1 MTLVRARLMPACL
14 LVVACGGGAPAW
26 RSTTPGAPVVK
37 FPPKETLALPS
48 AEPVRLNAALSTV
61 EVERWRIETP
71 VPETKTLY
79 SIETHWDGVLIAALR
94 DPQSGILS
102 NEQAAR
108 LNSALRCAASETARF
123 YVENAGY
130 PSEALRNFLLL
141 RCGSTFTAVD
151 TTVWQAVV
159 PDGVPERHVE
169 TELEPGVRELVAR
182 VTAGNTREVG
192 VGYARGN
199 GRAAVV
205 VYSGLERARIIDY
218 SPVVQGVGAHL
229 DVEVHE
235 PAAFLMALV
244 NQGRLGVK
252 SCEADPS
259 APPPKYRFFCPL
271 ATNDSSARVDIAVR
285 RPNDVLYETVAQ
297 ALLLRSK
304 DAGLSYEPLIF
315 GADALAADAAAFREA
330 LYGALNDARR
340 AAGVPPLAVEARQA
354 AWNDR
359 MALSFFDAFV
369 QNDTKRRTQATLAVL
384 AGWDVDGAIRD
395 AGIFAGIL
403 PNERRPARW
412 LSFALESPLGRWVLL
427 ERNVARVAV
436 GTAELTTPGI
446 AALVT
451 TYALFEGADHRA
463 DEANLRSS
471 LTAKRSALGRK
482 PPTFRSASKE
492 LRAALLHI
500 ERDGVS
506 AYAALSDAVGAIRE
520 DSGETVNGYAVETID
535 LRTLDWAGE
544 LLGPATL
551 DVEIGV
557 THYKPK
563 GAAWGQ
569 YAVLFFIRPTGPSL
583 VASNP

>member
-1 MTLVRARLMPACL
+1 
-14 LVVACGGGAPAW
+14 
-26 RSTTPGAPVVK
+26 
-37 FPPKETLALPS
+37 
-48 AEPVRLNAALSTV
+48 VRLNAQLSTV

-123 YVENAGY
+123 YVENGGY

-141 RCGSTFTAVD
+141 RCGNTFTAVD
-151 TTVWQAVV
+151 TAVWQAVV

-169 TELEPGVRELVAR
+169 TELEPERELVAR
-182 VTAGNTREVG
+182 VTAGNTRDVG

-218 SPVVQGVGAHL
+218 SPVVQGVGAQL
-229 DVEVHE
+229 DVEVRE

-259 APPPKYRFFCPL
+259 VPPPKHRFFCPL
-271 ATNDSSARVDIAVR
+271 GTNDSSARVDIAVR

-340 AAGVPPLAVEARQA
+340 AAGVPPLAVEGRQA

-403 PNERRPARW
+403 PNERACAG
-412 LSFALESPLGRWVLL
+412 SFTLESVDAGCSRKG
-427 ERNVARVAV
+427 VARVAV
-436 GTAELTTPGI
+436 GTASSRRPESRRSS
-446 AALVT
+446 
-451 TYALFEGADHRA
+451 TYALFEGRTIAPTGEPPGLADGEAQRRKKGTHGSSGEQGASRGALAHRA
-463 DEANLRSS
+463 MAFR
-471 LTAKRSALGRK
+471 RM
-482 PPTFRSASKE
+482 PP
-492 LRAALLHI
+492 
-500 ERDGVS
+500 
-506 AYAALSDAVGAIRE
+506 SDAVSAIRE
-520 DSGETVNGYAVETID
+520 DKQNGERLRDQND
-535 LRTLDWAGE
+535 LRTLT
-544 LLGPATL
+544 GPASFSTS
-551 DVEIGV
+551 DARRRDWRR
-557 THYKPK
+557 T
-563 GAAWGQ
+563 
-569 YAVLFFIRPTGPSL
+569 
-583 VASNP
+583 